1 MAFLKWMAFGV
12 LAFMATSICSAQQ
25 KFPLRSGEWA
35 ATTPSPTAGQEP
47 TVLLYCLND
56 EMWTRALTQDT
67 HCTVTQLSVTSS
79 GATYHMD
86 CQLKVFE
93 MKGNVEMRFDG
104 MDHMTAK
111 ASIDMTLNG
120 KTTSSVTNSDY
131 RWKNASCSPND
142 LNMRPKRGN

>member
-1 MAFLKWMAFGV
+1 MD
-12 LAFMATSICSAQQ
+12 Q
-25 KFPLRSGEWA
+25 
-35 ATTPSPTAGQEP
+35 
-47 TVLLYCLND
+47 
-56 EMWTRALTQDT
+56 ALTQDT